1 MLSGAWLPQLF
12 GSQLNVHVGN
22 SSALLE
28 GEVQNHQD
36 LCYFLALKCDLYTLF
51 VKHLKFIKCLALMG
65 IFFTKK
71 HPPTVYWNLRRSK
84 QTKPGAVSSWQAATE
99 ELTKTCKSQFIINN

>member
-12 GSQLNVHVGN
+12 GSQWNVHVGN
-22 SSALLE
+22 FSAVLQ

-36 LCYFLALKCDLYTLF
+36 LWYFWSLKCDLYTLF
-51 VKHLKFIKCLALMG
+51 VKHLKFIKGLVLMG
-65 IFFTKK
+65 ILFTEK

-84 QTKPGAVSSWQAATE
+84 QTKLGAVSSWQADTE
-99 ELTKTCKSQFIINN
+99 ELTKTCKLSLNL